1 MRTKTDIIFEA
12 VVPWVPQIILHA
24 AFALPTQA
32 FKALQ
37 HNRSVSARVSAELV
51 TSQVEAVSM
60 GNLTGKDL
68 LNVMGE
74 FFFFSVQ
81 TSQFVNS
88 FGDSTVRGNA
98 SAKHSQKMTN
108 EEMQEQIPSLMI
120 AGQDTTVGKN

>member
-1 MRTKTDIIFEA
+1 MYVSCTSITFSPVFTLLSTYAGVRTKADIIFEA

-24 AFALPTQA
+24 AFALPTEA

-74 FFFFSVQ
+74 FFFFLFKS
-81 TSQFVNS
+81 
-88 FGDSTVRGNA
+88 A
-98 SAKHSQKMTN
+98 S
-108 EEMQEQIPSLMI
+108 
-120 AGQDTTVGKN
+120 